1 MNFDSFDL
9 HPQIAAGVQALGY
22 STPTPIQ
29 RRAIPPILQ
38 GQDVL
43 GLAQTGTGKTA
54 AFVLPILQRLVK
66 TPRGCIQALII
77 APTRELSDQINTTF
91 ETLGRQTRL
100 HSFPIYGGVSIA
112 PQIRKLRSGVE
123 IVVACP
129 GRLLDHIHQ
138 RTIRLSNLD
147 VLVLDEA
154 DRMLDM
160 GFLPDIREILKH
172 VPTVRQRL
180 MFAATM
186 PDDIRRLAKDV
197 LRRPVTVQV
206 DPPVPPATVSQT
218 LYPVASHLKT
228 ALLLQLLRHTETASV
243 LIFTRTKHRAQRL
256 GDQIERAGYP
266 TTSLQGNLS
275 QSQRQAAIRG
285 FRSGS
290 YRVLVATDIAARGI
304 DVSRISHVI
313 NYDMPDT
320 TDAYTHRI
328 GRTGRAE
335 KTGDAFSLVTHEDE
349 PIVRSIENV
358 LGTRLERRRLNG
370 FDYQRPAPPERGSS
384 GPGQRQAARGRPER

>member
-1 MNFDSFDL
+1 MSFDSFDL

-29 RRAIPPILQ
+29 RRAIPPVLQ

-66 TPRGCIQALII
+66 TPRGCIRALVI

-91 ETLGRQTRL
+91 ETLGRQTHLRSL
-100 HSFPIYGGVSIA
+100 PIYGGVPMA
-112 PQIRKLRSGVE
+112 PQVRKLRSGVE

-129 GRLLDHIHQ
+129 GRLLDHIRQ
-138 RTIRLSNLD
+138 GTIRLSNLE

-172 VPTVRQRL
+172 VPTVRQTL

-197 LRRPVTVQV
+197 LRTPVTVQV
-206 DPPVPPATVSQT
+206 NSPA
-218 LYPVASHLKT
+218 P
-228 ALLLQLLRHTETASV
+228 
-243 LIFTRTKHRAQRL
+243 
-256 GDQIERAGYP
+256 
-266 TTSLQGNLS
+266 
-275 QSQRQAAIRG
+275 AA
-285 FRSGS
+285 
-290 YRVLVATDIAARGI
+290 Y
-304 DVSRISHVI
+304 
-313 NYDMPDT
+313 
-320 TDAYTHRI
+320 
-328 GRTGRAE
+328 GRARALPGRLSPQDR
-335 KTGDAFSLVTHEDE
+335 TSPSTVAPYRNGLRPDLHADQTPGPAFGRSDRKGRLPDHIASGK
-349 PIVRSIENV
+349 PISE
-358 LGTRLERRRLNG
+358 
-370 FDYQRPAPPERGSS
+370 PAPGGHPRI
-384 GPGQRQAARGRPER
+384 P